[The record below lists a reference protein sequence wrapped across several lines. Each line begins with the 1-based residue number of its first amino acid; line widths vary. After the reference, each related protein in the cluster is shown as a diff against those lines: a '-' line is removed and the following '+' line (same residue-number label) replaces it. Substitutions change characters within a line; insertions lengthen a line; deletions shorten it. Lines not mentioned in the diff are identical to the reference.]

1 MNRLDDEAAM
11 RDINHPE
18 HSSGWREAGMAFL
31 AICIGGWIFF
41 SVFDLQW
48 LPFFMKFLLTLGVA
62 ASAGYFFIWW
72 IGGHTKRESIA
83 SSMARRDRDEAET
96 ARKIAEAKARG
107 DFEQFR

>member
-41 SVFDLQW
+41 SVFDVTW
-48 LPFFMKFLLTLGVA
+48 LPFFVKFLLTIIVA
-62 ASAGYFFIWW
+62 AASGYFFIWW
-72 IGGHTKRESIA
+72 IGGHAGRERIA
-83 SSMARRDRDEAET
+83 NSMDRRDRDDAET
-96 ARKIAEAKARG
+96 LRKIEEAKAKG
-107 DFEQFR
+107 DFDRFG